1 MEPLYGMIYCRIKQD
16 KIDDAEEQI
25 SLVSE
30 VSTNKPA
37 IHFFLEAMIKWK
49 KGASQDV
56 TVKLLDQCLNLHIT
70 STWEHAIGFEFYTK
84 LNADFLM
91 ELAKEYLEHANN
103 WPVSK
108 GE

>member
-25 SLVSE
+25 NLVSE
-30 VSTNKPA
+30 VNSNKSA
-37 IHFFLEAMIKWK
+37 IHFFLEAMIKRK
-49 KGASQDV
+49 KGVSTDV
-56 TVKLLDQCLNLHIT
+56 SVKILDQCLNIHIT
-70 STWEHAIGFEFYTK
+70 STWEQAVGFEFYTK

-103 WPVSK
+103 KPI
-108 GE
+108 